1 MVSRRG
7 CVLRERVSKEERV
20 VPVLKGKHPK
30 TASGKSFEFS
40 SSYLISSNT
49 GTGAS
54 RLPGTSGTENN
65 FIVKLYLVWLQC
77 HTPLIP
83 ALGGRGR

>member
-7 CVLRERVSKEERV
+7 RVLQERVSKEEHV
-20 VPVLKGKHPK
+20 VPVMEGKHPK

-49 GTGAS
+49 GAHAS
-54 RLPGTSGTENN
+54 TD
-65 FIVKLYLVWLQC
+65 Y
-77 HTPLIP
+77 
-83 ALGGRGR
+83 

>member
-1 MVSRRG
+1 MWRG
-7 CVLRERVSKEERV
+7 RVLQERVSKEEQV
-20 VPVLKGKHPK
+20 VPVLEGKHPK
-30 TASGKSFEFS
+30 TASGKSFELS

-49 GTGAS
+49 GTRAS

-65 FIVKLYLVWLQC
+65 FLVKLYLAWLQY